1 MEENKAIG
9 QEIWKILILN
19 PKTSKGFYHHIKV
32 LEKYNEQKVF
42 YKKTVF
48 SNFAIFTEKYMCT
61 FFNKNADLQACHLIK
76 NRLQHRCFLMSI
88 VKFSRTPILKN
99 ICERLLLGFSF
110 YISLNVFLHEQIISY
125 KGGEEDIF
133 SHKKQENHSI
143 T

>member
-1 MEENKAIG
+1 MNRRCSI
-9 QEIWKILILN
+9 
-19 PKTSKGFYHHIKV
+19 
-32 LEKYNEQKVF
+32 
-42 YKKTVF
+42 KKTVL

-61 FFNKNADLQACHLIK
+61 FFNKNADLQACNLIK

-88 VKFSRTPILKN
+88 VKFSRTPISKN

-110 YISLNVFLHEQIISY
+110 YISLNVFLHEQITGY

-143 T
+143 TQLDEKKLFIQLFMMLFVISFFSLFLHYMSSSVCPT